1 MPGSKYIIHKLST
14 ALSSSVASTQTTWY
28 NKRMTRKDFNLIAST
43 IDGLISDG
51 TLSPHDAIVVASR
64 FEFELCQTNDR
75 FDHNRFYEAATK
87 SLPRVERQF
96 EEACS

>member
-1 MPGSKYIIHKLST
+1 
-14 ALSSSVASTQTTWY
+14 
-28 NKRMTRKDFNLIAST
+28 MTRKHFQLIADT

-75 FDHNRFYEAATK
+75 FDHNRFYAAATK

-96 EEACS
+96 EESCS

>member
-1 MPGSKYIIHKLST
+1 
-14 ALSSSVASTQTTWY
+14 
-28 NKRMTRKDFNLIAST
+28 MTRKHFNLIADT

-64 FEFELCQTNDR
+64 FETALGNTNDR
-75 FDHNRFYEAATK
+75 FDHIRFFNAATK
-87 SLPRVERQF
+87 SLPQREQQF